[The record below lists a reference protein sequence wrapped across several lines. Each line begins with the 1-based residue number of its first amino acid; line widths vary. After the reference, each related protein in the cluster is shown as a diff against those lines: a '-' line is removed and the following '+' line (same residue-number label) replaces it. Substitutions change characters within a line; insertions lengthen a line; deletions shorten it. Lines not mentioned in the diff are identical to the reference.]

1 MVAPSSA
8 FVNAPPRCTSP
19 GFVITMIQR
28 WEEHM
33 TGLRTWAAAAVLV
46 QCLGAGGALALDKV
60 KVAIG
65 NPGVGET
72 EVPDLGTKQGIFR
85 KHGLELE
92 ILYTQGSAETVQA
105 VLSGGA
111 DVGCAVGT
119 LGALATFAKGAPIRI
134 IGASFTGDSNM
145 FLYVPT
151 TSSIQKVEDTAGK
164 SVAFSNSGSS
174 SHMMVLEAKKQFNV
188 DFKPTG
194 TGGGPATLT
203 QVMSGQVDVGWSGA
217 PFAVDLLE
225 AGRIRLIMKASDLTA
240 MAGQTSRV
248 IVASQQDL
256 QKRADVYKRFMQ
268 AYRETIDW
276 IYDTPDGV
284 KAYSDWAK
292 VPENIG
298 RRSLNEFL
306 PKVAVDPDRVMGLDQ
321 NMRTAIEF
329 KYLTAPLSQQQL
341 DELVKIPPRS

>member
-1 MVAPSSA
+1 MLRSLIAAITLAQLLSSTA
-8 FVNAPPRCTSP
+8 F
-19 GFVITMIQR
+19 
-28 WEEHM
+28 
-33 TGLRTWAAAAVLV
+33 
-46 QCLGAGGALALDKV
+46 ALDKV

-72 EVPDLGTKQGIFR
+72 EVPDIGTKKGIFA
-85 KHGLELE
+85 KYGLELE
-92 ILYTQGSAETVQA
+92 TLYTQGSAETVQA

-119 LGALATFAKGAPIRI
+119 LGALATFSKGAPIRI

-145 FLYVPT
+145 FLYVPVE
-151 TSSIQKVEDTAGK
+151 SPIKKVEETAGK
-164 SVAFSNSGSS
+164 TVAFSNSGSS

-225 AGRIRLIMKASDLTA
+225 AGKIRLIMKASDLTA
-240 MAGQTSRV
+240 MGGQTSRV
-248 IVASQQDL
+248 VTANLNDL
-256 QKRADVYKRFMQ
+256 KQRPDVYKRFMQ

-276 IYDTPDGV
+276 IYDTPEGL

-298 RRSLNEFL
+298 RRSLAEFL
-306 PKVAVDPDRVMGLDQ
+306 PKSAVDPDKVMGLEQ

-329 KYLTAPLSQQQL
+329 KYLTAPLTKEQL
-341 DELVKIPPRS
+341 TELVQIPPRM